1 MFCLQFQLIS
11 LSSKDQKR
19 SFHARIA
26 GSFECEFFESPYT
39 QRILHPY
46 IFRNSKYFPPFL
58 KVCIAGFMFRKV
70 LNTFILFLQLMCELQ
85 YKVNNKYPSRAPIDF
100 CYVRPNHIAAVN
112 SLLQTEFWPGIDSKF
127 LIHLNPYIFLIKFFF
142 LVSECLSYPDYSVVA
157 LYKKLVIGC
166 GFLVPDVG
174 FNEAYISFMAVRPGW
189 RRSGIGTF
197 MLYHLIQ
204 VGENILTF

>member
-1 MFCLQFQLIS
+1 
-11 LSSKDQKR
+11 
-19 SFHARIA
+19 
-26 GSFECEFFESPYT
+26 
-39 QRILHPY
+39 
-46 IFRNSKYFPPFL
+46 
-58 KVCIAGFMFRKV
+58 
-70 LNTFILFLQLMCELQ
+70 MCELQ

-127 LIHLNPYIFLIKFFF
+127 LIHLNPYIFLINVFF